1 MRTRERIPN
10 LQSFYNNAMEINNNL
25 RLVNTSNYNMTPTIA
40 TVGTDGASDALRA
53 AISTGSIEAVKAV
66 INGAPA
72 PLDQTPDQQ
81 AVQAAA
87 SAAAQQAYAAALAA
101 GDDEATAMA
110 KAQQAANAVV
120 NQAAAGQ

>member
-1 MRTRERIPN
+1 
-10 LQSFYNNAMEINNNL
+10 
-25 RLVNTSNYNMTPTIA
+25 MTPTIA